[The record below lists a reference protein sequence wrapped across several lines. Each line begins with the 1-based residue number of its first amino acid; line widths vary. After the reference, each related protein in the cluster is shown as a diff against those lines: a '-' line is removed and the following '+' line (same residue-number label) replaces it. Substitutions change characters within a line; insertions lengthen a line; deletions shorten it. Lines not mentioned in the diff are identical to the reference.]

1 MDNTI
6 IVSTICSAV
15 VAVSGV
21 AFPNILEL
29 LKRRSE
35 AKSKAIETYIQQQI
49 AAHRDFIG
57 KYNELSARSRIIRMG
72 RKFMPLNGDDYR
84 NVAVTYGDMMT
95 SANNAA
101 VMSTESIRTKIL
113 FIVSLLDLSDGEL
126 VFKNLEESEKAFNE
140 YISELNEEFNQTV
153 YSRPWFVR
161 LLRKIVKS
169 KKR

>member
-57 KYNELSARSRIIRMG
+57 KYNELSARSRIIRM
-72 RKFMPLNGDDYR
+72 RR
-84 NVAVTYGDMMT
+84 NTPCFSYGD
-95 SANNAA
+95 
-101 VMSTESIRTKIL
+101 
-113 FIVSLLDLSDGEL
+113 
-126 VFKNLEESEKAFNE
+126 
-140 YISELNEEFNQTV
+140 ISR
-153 YSRPWFVR
+153 SPFV
-161 LLRKIVKS
+161 
-169 KKR
+169 

>member
-1 MDNTI
+1 MDNAI
-6 IVSTICSAV
+6 IISTICSAV

-35 AKSKAIETYIQQQI
+35 AKSKAIETYIQQQM
-49 AAHRDFIG
+49 AVHKDFIG
-57 KYNELSARSRIIRMG
+57 KYNELSARNKIIRMG
-72 RKFMPLNGDDYR
+72 RKFMMLNADDYR
-84 NVAVTYGDMMT
+84 NIAVTYGDMMT

-101 VMSTESIRTKIL
+101 VMSTKSIRAKIL
-113 FIVSLLDLSDGEL
+113 YIVSLLDLSDGEL
-126 VFKNLEESEKAFNE
+126 IFKDFEESEKTFNE

-153 YSRPWFVR
+153 YSKPWYTR
-161 LLRKIVKS
+161 LFRKIVKS

>member
-6 IVSTICSAV
+6 IVSTICSAI

-35 AKSKAIETYIQQQI
+35 AKSKSIELYIQQQI
-49 AAHRDFIG
+49 AAHKDFIG
-57 KYNELSARSRIIRMG
+57 KYNELSSRSRIVCMG
-72 RKFMPLNGDDYR
+72 KNFMPLNGDDYR

-95 SANNAA
+95 TANNAA
-101 VMSTESIRTKIL
+101 IMSTESIRTKIL
-113 FIVSLLDLSDGEL
+113 FIVSLLDLSNGEL
-126 VFKNLEESEKAFNE
+126 VFKNLKESDKAFNE

-153 YSRPWFVR
+153 YSQPWYVR
-161 LLRKIVKS
+161 LFRKIVKS